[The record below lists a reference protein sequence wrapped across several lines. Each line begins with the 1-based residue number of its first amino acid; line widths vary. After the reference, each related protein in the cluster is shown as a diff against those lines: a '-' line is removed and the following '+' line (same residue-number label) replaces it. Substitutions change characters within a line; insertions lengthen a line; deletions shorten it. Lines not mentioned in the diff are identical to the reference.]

1 MKILVFG
8 GTSYIGSALIS
19 LLIKNGDTAINISR
33 KEYKGIRNYPF
44 DFNLDELIKNELPDK
59 IIYFSTCFD
68 NSDINAIVNTNI
80 LKPLETINIATQ
92 HKIKTFFIGSY
103 WQFGDI
109 KNTGIPIDLYSSSK
123 KAFSSFIEYYNTY
136 ENANCTEIVL
146 YGSYGVN
153 DGRGKIIDLLIE
165 NTKNKIPTDL
175 SKGEQQLNLSNVD
188 NIVEVIYNILSMDNI
203 EDKIEIKSSK
213 NYTLNEIATI
223 FINKYGSK
231 INLGE
236 KKYRK
241 AEVFHMPENNYKSIY
256 INDTLLEYIDRM
268 MKNNA

>member
-19 LLIKNGDTAINISR
+19 VLIKNDDIAINISR
-33 KEYKGIRNYPF
+33 KKYKGIKNYPF
-44 DFNLDELIKNELPDK
+44 NINLEDLIKNELPDR

-68 NSDINAIVNTNI
+68 NSNINAIVNTNI
-80 LKPLETINIATQ
+80 LKPLEIINIANQ
-92 HKIKTFFIGSY
+92 YKIKTFFIGSY

-123 KAFSSFIEYYNTY
+123 KALSNFIEYYNTY
-136 ENANCTEIVL
+136 EKANCTEIIL

-153 DGRGKIIDLLIE
+153 DGRGKVIDLLIE
-165 NTKNKIPTDL
+165 NAKNKTPTNL

-188 NIVEVIYNILSMDNI
+188 DIVKEIYNVLSINNI
-203 EDKIEIKSSK
+203 GKKIEIKSNK
-213 NYTLNEIATI
+213 NYTLKEIATI
-223 FINKYGSK
+223 FMNKYGAK

-236 KKYRK
+236 KEYRK
-241 AEVFHMPENNYKSIY
+241 NEIFNIPKNNYKSIY
-256 INDTLLEYIDRM
+256 INDTLLEYIDKM
-268 MKNNA
+268 MKK